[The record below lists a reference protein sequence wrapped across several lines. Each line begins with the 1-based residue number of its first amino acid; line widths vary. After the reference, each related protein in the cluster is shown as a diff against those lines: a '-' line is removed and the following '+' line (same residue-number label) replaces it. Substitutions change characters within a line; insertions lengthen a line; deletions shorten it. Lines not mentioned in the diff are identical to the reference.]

1 MEGSQAHGS
10 VYPHPSLVYNTV
22 SEKGP
27 GVGVGAGDG
36 VAVGAGVE
44 HAITLQATSIK
55 APNRTIRPDFRIHNH
70 LMSDSRYA
78 RNK

>member
-10 VYPHPSLVYNTV
+10 VYPHPSPVYNTV

-27 GVGVGAGDG
+27 GVGVGAGVG

-44 HAITLQATSIK
+44 QASRLQATSIK
-55 APNRTIRPDFRIHNH
+55 IPNRAIRSHLSIHIH
-70 LMSDSRYA
+70 LITDSRYA
-78 RNK
+78 RSK